1 MPVPTSITDLSTT
14 ASSNYPSG
22 TDSVAANTG
31 PDDYFRAHAAI
42 IRTLAAADTIAAA
55 STVDLSTKNNT
66 FITLTGTATT
76 INALGTV
83 AAGVYKWLIYN
94 AAHTVTHNATSLIL
108 MGGATRT
115 VAAGDASLFVSEGS
129 GNWRELFYSG
139 GAYQPLDATLTAL
152 AGLDASTGLVEQ
164 TGADTFTKRAIGT
177 ASGNVPL
184 VGTESATTTVAGLV
198 RKSTAVENAAGTG
211 TGVVAADAFSGGPLS
226 GYQKFPSGLI
236 IQWGSATFA
245 DFSGTASVP
254 ITFPITF
261 PTGVINIVD
270 AIGLTGGFNTAVA
283 VNESTITASGFTAVV
298 AEWNAVTQTGGKYR
312 WLAIG
317 Y

>member
-14 ASSNYPSG
+14 ASSNSPGG

-83 AAGVYKWLIYN
+83 AAGVAKWLIYN

-129 GNWRELFYSG
+129 GNWRELLYSG
-139 GAYQPLDATLTAL
+139 GAYQPLDADLTAL
-152 AGLDASTGLVEQ
+152 AGLAKTD
-164 TGADTFTKRAIGT
+164 
-177 ASGNVPL
+177 GNFI
-184 VGTESATTTVAGLV
+184 VG
-198 RKSTAVENAAGTG
+198 N
-211 TGVVAADAFSGGPLS
+211 
-226 GYQKFPSGLI
+226 
-236 IQWGSATFA
+236 GSAW
-245 DFSGTASVP
+245 V
-254 ITFPITF
+254 
-261 PTGVINIVD
+261 
-270 AIGLTGGFNTAVA
+270 
-283 VNESTITASGFTAVV
+283 
-298 AEWNAVTQTGGKYR
+298 
-312 WLAIG
+312 
-317 Y
+317 